1 MTPEELN
8 LLSNMQ
14 NYFANQRKQ
23 QEITN
28 ASDARVADA
37 MARQY
42 AMIQRNQQMAVDP
55 DVVPF
60 ASPDVTMPP
69 AINVG
74 PSMFANVGP
83 IEEEYE
89 PENKAEAAAV
99 QGIDYGGFKAQQN
112 NKNQGLLSPEGYTG
126 DSSFSIE
133 NLLGG
138 VKDVFNDPFIATLFQ
153 IAAQP
158 EAFSDPRGL
167 GAGVAT
173 AGQKVFEAQA
183 QAEKE
188 AAAAQL
194 EYDKL
199 QTEILKAQAKAGG
212 EKKLTDPVLKTIN
225 RTASAARGLQAI
237 DAYRELLAA
246 GPAGGIGGK
255 FEQVVDRLAGLINFG
270 EGTTADKANALRQFI
285 ISSLNT
291 AASNGQ
297 LSKSDYDALEK
308 VLATAG
314 GAFTSNQKIIEQ
326 LNIIQ
331 QKLEQ
336 QQILGSNTLSAFG
349 YDPEQLSPFKRR
361 PMFIGKRP

>member
-8 LLSNMQ
+8 ILSNMQ

-23 QEITN
+23 QEVTN

-55 DVVPF
+55 NVVPF
-60 ASPDVTMPP
+60 ASPDVTMPS

-99 QGIDYGGFKAQQN
+99 QGIDFGGFKAQQN
-112 NKNQGLLSPEGYTG
+112 NKNQGLLSPEGSTG
-126 DSSFSIE
+126 DGSFSIE

-158 EAFSDPRGL
+158 EAFTDPRGL

-173 AGQKVFEAQA
+173 AGQKVFAAQA
-183 QAEKE
+183 QARK
-188 AAAAQL
+188 
-194 EYDKL
+194 
-199 QTEILKAQAKAGG
+199 
-212 EKKLTDPVLKTIN
+212 
-225 RTASAARGLQAI
+225 RSSRC
-237 DAYRELLAA
+237 
-246 GPAGGIGGK
+246 
-255 FEQVVDRLAGLINFG
+255 
-270 EGTTADKANALRQFI
+270 TTR
-285 ISSLNT
+285 
-291 AASNGQ
+291 
-297 LSKSDYDALEK
+297 
-308 VLATAG
+308 V
-314 GAFTSNQKIIEQ
+314 
-326 LNIIQ
+326 
-331 QKLEQ
+331 
-336 QQILGSNTLSAFG
+336 
-349 YDPEQLSPFKRR
+349 R
-361 PMFIGKRP
+361 